1 MTSGSTGVVTSPD
14 TITVI
19 GEATVSSAPDEAVLT
34 LTVETDGEDPG
45 VAINQN
51 AEAVT
56 AVLDRLKR
64 EGVDEAAVET
74 AYVSVYPIR
83 TYHPET
89 GKETLAGYR
98 CQNSVKV
105 TLAAA
110 GEVGRVLSAAVES
123 GANLVSGPVWKLSD
137 DTSAVTEALRKATE
151 KARAKA
157 EALADAQGVDLGDVI
172 MMSETNV
179 QLPIYPMYESALMKD
194 LASGTVSPTPISPAS
209 LDVTA
214 TVTVTYEL
222 KR

>member
-1 MTSGSTGVVTSPD
+1 LTGVVTSPD

-19 GEATVSSAPDEAVLT
+19 GEATVSSPPDEAVLT

-45 VAINQN
+45 AAMNQN
-51 AEAVT
+51 ADAVN
-56 AVLDRLKR
+56 AVLDRLQR
-64 EGVDEAAVET
+64 EEVDESAIET
-74 AYVSVYPIR
+74 ANVSVYPIR

-89 GKETLAGYR
+89 GQETLVGYR
-98 CQNSVKV
+98 CQNSIRV
-105 TLAAA
+105 TLAADD
-110 GEVGRVLSAAVES
+110 EVGRVLSAAVEA
-123 GANLVSGPVWKLSD
+123 GANIVSGPVWKLSD
-137 DTSAVTEALRKATE
+137 DTTSVTEALRKATE

-157 EALADAQGVDLGDVI
+157 EALADAQGVGLGDII

-179 QLPIYPMYESALMKD
+179 QLPVYPLYESALIKD
-194 LASGTVSPTPISPAS
+194 LASGGVSETPISPAS